1 MIERDHVLI
10 DWVRNT
16 PRLRGTGRF
25 LVGVLS
31 VVLLASCAS
40 SNERAV
46 RRSLSETEQTY
57 QFPSLAGERVTLG
70 DEGAPLPDS
79 ADLYGLLRY
88 AAQNNAGLQAAF
100 TRWQAATERIP
111 QAKTLPDPR
120 FNFGYFFREVETRVG
135 PQRQRFGLSQMF
147 PWFGTLRLKGD
158 IATQNALIA
167 QERFTAAQD
176 RLYLEVVSAH
186 TEHYYLARSIAITTD
201 LIALVTNAESVA
213 QAKYRAAIG
222 SYADMLRAQVELGR
236 LEDRLIALQ
245 DQEKPVVAR
254 VNAALNRP
262 LSAPLP
268 RPLDLPNESV
278 ALSDEQ
284 LLNQAARNNPNLR
297 AIDRVIDR
305 EAHAI
310 DLAGRKSYPS
320 FTFGIDYV
328 NTDPALTPDVVDSG
342 KDPLMGR
349 VAINIPIWW
358 GSYGAGRREAQAR
371 RRAAALDRV
380 ERQNQIL
387 SGMHEVLFAYHDA
400 ERKISLYRDA
410 LIPKAEQSLRASQT
424 GYEAGEVDFLDFLDA
439 ERVLLEFELAYDRAR
454 ADQLKHLAHL
464 RMLAGGA
471 FAETADELR

>member
-1 MIERDHVLI
+1 MPMGCLRS
-10 DWVRNT
+10 T
-16 PRLRGTGRF
+16 PRLRGAGRI
-25 LVGVLS
+25 LVGVMS
-31 VVLLASCAS
+31 VTLLASCAS
-40 SNERAV
+40 SSERAI
-46 RRSLSETEQTY
+46 RRSLSVTERTY
-57 QFPSLAGERVTLG
+57 QFPSLTGERVTLS
-70 DEGAPLPDS
+70 DEGTPLPDS

-100 TRWQAATERIP
+100 ARWQAATARIP
-111 QAKTLPDPR
+111 QAKSLPDPR
-120 FNFGYFFREVETRVG
+120 FNFGYFFSEVETRVG

-158 IATQNALIA
+158 IAAQNALIA
-167 QERFTAAQD
+167 QERFVAAQD

-186 TEHYYLARSIAITTD
+186 TEHYYLARSIAITTE
-201 LIALVTNAESVA
+201 LIELVKNAESVT

-262 LSAPLP
+262 LDAPLP
-268 RPLDLPNESV
+268 RPLDLPDESV
-278 ALSDEQ
+278 ALSDEE

-305 EAHAI
+305 EEHAI
-310 DLAGRKSYPS
+310 DLAGRKYYPS
-320 FTFGIDYV
+320 FTIGIDYV
-328 NTDPALTPDVVDSG
+328 NTDVALMPDVVDSG

-358 GSYGAGRREAQAR
+358 GSYDAGRREAQAR
-371 RRAAALDRV
+371 RRAAALDRI
-380 ERQNQIL
+380 EQQNQVL
-387 SGMHEVLFAYHDA
+387 AGMHEVLFAYHDDV
-400 ERKISLYRDA
+400 RKISLYRDA

-454 ADQLKHLAHL
+454 ANQLKHLAHL
-464 RMLAGGA
+464 RMLTGGA
-471 FAETADELR
+471 LAETADELR